1 MYTHHDGIS
10 TSPRGSLPL
19 SLSRTFSPLSLQS
32 LSLTLS
38 LFHSLFHSLSLS
50 LFQIRFL
57 SLTYSLVLFFFFFFF
72 LFIHLL
78 LLDSLHSSSFL
89 HTNWYYSLVTTLFL
103 LFPLFTSIIFPLF
116 SRFILPSCS
125 VYRSTLVRAQLLK
138 RRRRAI
144 FHFSISWFVPSFFF
158 LFVSILLTVITEK
171 EQYFWKGTAPKK
183 KKKKTE
189 EKKHRRNEICKI
201 LFSCSTFFFSFFFIL
216 IFILI
221 RYLETGQFLFVL
233 RGTCSWSI
241 LFHFIIQGMTNVCGN
256 NLLREESSVERNVM
270 QRNERVARSCFRIE
284 QGIIDRSMYITLI
297 KFRWALSTKRRLKLS

>member
-1 MYTHHDGIS
+1 MHHIYICIRI
-10 TSPRGSLPL
+10 TMAFQRLREVHFLSPYPALFHPFRFNLSFTL
-19 SLSRTFSPLSLQS
+19 SLSFIR
-32 LSLTLS
+32 
-38 LFHSLFHSLSLS
+38 SLSLS
-50 LFQIRFL
+50 FKYAFSPSHIHSF
-57 SLTYSLVLFFFFFFF
+57 SFSSFFF

-78 LLDSLHSSSFL
+78 LLDSLHSSSFP

-183 KKKKTE
+183 KKKKKRRRRSTE
-189 EKKHRRNEICKI
+189 GTKFAKF
-201 LFSCSTFFFSFFFIL
+201 FSLVLHSFFFSF
-216 IFILI
+216 
-221 RYLETGQFLFVL
+221 
-233 RGTCSWSI
+233 
-241 LFHFIIQGMTNVCGN
+241 
-256 NLLREESSVERNVM
+256 
-270 QRNERVARSCFRIE
+270 
-284 QGIIDRSMYITLI
+284 
-297 KFRWALSTKRRLKLS
+297 